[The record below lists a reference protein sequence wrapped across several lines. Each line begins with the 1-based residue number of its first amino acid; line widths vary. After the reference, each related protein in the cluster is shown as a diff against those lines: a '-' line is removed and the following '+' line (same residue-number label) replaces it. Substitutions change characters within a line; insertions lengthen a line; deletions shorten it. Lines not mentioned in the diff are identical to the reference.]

1 VTSVANGIGGAISR
15 LAAGFRGPQ
24 KPEGGGAPG
33 PAGTTPPLAGAE
45 AVSAPAAHISSEE
58 IADLRRR
65 LTRSLDEI
73 NLVAQR
79 LIDVVEGQSLPPEE
93 KRKRIESIQERAEA
107 TADEYARSH
116 EQVGRP
122 APVQAEGITEEQL
135 ADLRAG
141 YERKLTENEETY
153 HERLAEL
160 ERRLSRRERELVA
173 LYNPVF
179 SAQQAREALSR
190 AQAVSG
196 PVRHADY
203 RPILAQENII
213 DRAAYERLVRQARDL
228 EILTDQL
235 AKIPYKNS
243 VPQAIQR
250 VRQAGRELASGYD
263 RMWTGLA
270 DSLQQS
276 KAEADHLAI
285 ALDQSKAD
293 AERYHQALN
302 EQQQIVQRFL
312 AAMDRLTFD
321 TRETGYVLDSAD
333 PESIL
338 LYVGK
343 VYGAKVGDLA
353 YIFRNEDEL
362 IATVRIVA
370 VDDSVQARLV
380 QLSTSDRPIR
390 PFDKVLIEVTPEVGG

>member
-1 VTSVANGIGGAISR
+1 
-15 LAAGFRGPQ
+15 
-24 KPEGGGAPG
+24 
-33 PAGTTPPLAGAE
+33 
-45 AVSAPAAHISSEE
+45 VSAPAAQITSEE
-58 IADLRRR
+58 IVELRRR
-65 LTRSLDEI
+65 LAQSLDEI

-79 LIDVVEGQSLPPEE
+79 LIDIVEAQSLPAEE
-93 KRKRIESIQERAEA
+93 KRKRIESLQERAEA
-107 TADEYARSH
+107 TADEYIRSR
-116 EQVGRP
+116 ERAAGP
-122 APVQAEGITEEQL
+122 GMPEAPVFTEEQL
-135 ADLRAG
+135 AEVREG
-141 YERKLTENEETY
+141 YERQLTESDEAY
-153 HERLAEL
+153 RARIAEL
-160 ERRLSRRERELVA
+160 ESRLSRRERELIA

-179 SAQQAREALSR
+179 SAQQAREALAR

-196 PVRHADY
+196 PVRQADY
-203 RPILAQENII
+203 RSILAQENII

-228 EILTDQL
+228 EILTEQL

-250 VRQAGRELASGYD
+250 VRQAGRELAAGYD

-270 DSLQQS
+270 DRLQQS
-276 KAEADHLAI
+276 RAEADRLAI

-293 AERYHQALN
+293 AERYQQALT
-302 EQQQIVQRFL
+302 EQQRVVQRFL
-312 AAMDRLTFD
+312 AAMDRLTLD

-333 PESIL
+333 PDSIL

-353 YIFRNEDEL
+353 YIFRNDDEL

-370 VDDSVQARLV
+370 IDDSVQARLV